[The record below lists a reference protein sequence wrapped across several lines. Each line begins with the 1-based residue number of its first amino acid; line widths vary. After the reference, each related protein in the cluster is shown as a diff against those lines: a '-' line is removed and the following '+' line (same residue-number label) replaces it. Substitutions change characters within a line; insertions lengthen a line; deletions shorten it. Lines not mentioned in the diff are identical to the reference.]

1 VPVARIILE
10 IEIHHAQSLKDRRH
24 VVRALKDRLR
34 NAFNLAIAEMDAA
47 EVWNRATLGI
57 AVISNSTS
65 YLTGQMREID
75 QAAHR
80 IASTLGAE
88 ITDSWAEILSEET

>member
-1 VPVARIILE
+1 MPVARIILE
-10 IEIHHAQSLKDRRH
+10 IEIHHAQSLKDRRQ

-65 YLTGQMREID
+65 YLSGQMREID

-88 ITDSWAEILSEET
+88 IIDSWAEILTEET